1 MRARYA
7 VLSLTFLIAGCS
19 ACAERRP
26 LKAIKTSDGQEKVA
40 MVKHAASSVPETGQD
55 SQYRLSDLLN
65 KTVRDKAGKE
75 VARLGD
81 LAIGARGQIL
91 SVTLI
96 PAGGTGATITIPFE
110 RLKVT
115 GREGS
120 LYLETDVVV
129 GTASGQPSQTGQEA
143 QRENDSLAPAHS
155 SQDGP
160 GHDHRVTGFE
170 RPAR

>member
-7 VLSLTFLIAGCS
+7 VLSLAFLIAGCS

-26 LKAIKTSDGQEKVA
+26 LKAIKTSDGQEKA
-40 MVKHAASSVPETGQD
+40 AKVKQAASSVPESGQE
-55 SQYRLSDLLN
+55 SQYHLSDLLN

-81 LAIGARGQIL
+81 LAIGAHGQIL

-96 PAGGTGATITIPFE
+96 PAGGIGATITIPFE

-115 GREGS
+115 GRQGS
-120 LYLETDVVV
+120 LHLETDVVV
-129 GTASGQPSQTGQEA
+129 GKASGQPSQTAQEP
-143 QRENDSLAPAHS
+143 QRESDSLAKAHAGH
-155 SQDGP
+155 DGP
-160 GHDHRVTGFE
+160 GGDRGVTGFE
-170 RPAR
+170 QPAR